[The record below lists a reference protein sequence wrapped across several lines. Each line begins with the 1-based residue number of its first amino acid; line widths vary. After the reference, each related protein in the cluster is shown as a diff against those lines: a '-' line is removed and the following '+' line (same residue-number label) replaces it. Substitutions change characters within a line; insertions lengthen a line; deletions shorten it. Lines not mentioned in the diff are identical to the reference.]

1 MYVIVLLGLLNIAK
15 QRLRGDM
22 IVLYMYVKGKQIKEK
37 ENRKVFLSMNS
48 FSITPVDWL

>member
-22 IVLYMYVKGKQIKEK
+22 IVLYMYIKGIQIKEK
-37 ENRKVFLSMNS
+37 ENRVFLSMNS